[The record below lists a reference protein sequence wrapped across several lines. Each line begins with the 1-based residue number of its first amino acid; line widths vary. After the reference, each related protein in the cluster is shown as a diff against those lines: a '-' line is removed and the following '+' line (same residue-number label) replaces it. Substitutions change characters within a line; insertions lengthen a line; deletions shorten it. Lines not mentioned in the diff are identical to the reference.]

1 MIKIW
6 HFYTPINISYNHQ
19 RPVKM
24 PNESSFGN
32 IKNLTNHVSTDY
44 CNMKR
49 KGVNLVDIYMIDAY
63 LRRVIFGEIARYLK
77 HTMGSSQHIP
87 FVNQGSTTII

>member
-1 MIKIW
+1 MTIE
-6 HFYTPINISYNHQ
+6 P
-19 RPVKM
+19 
-24 PNESSFGN
+24 SFGN
-32 IKNLTNHVSTDY
+32 INNLTNHEST
-44 CNMKR
+44 